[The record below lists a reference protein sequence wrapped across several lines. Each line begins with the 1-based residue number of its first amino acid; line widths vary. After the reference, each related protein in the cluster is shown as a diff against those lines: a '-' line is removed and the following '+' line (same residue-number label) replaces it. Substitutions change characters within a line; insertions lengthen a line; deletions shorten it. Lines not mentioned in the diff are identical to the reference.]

1 MAFAVAVAAAAYF
14 RRRPETHKHLM
25 LLASMMLITPAI
37 ARIWGW
43 SGVENALEF
52 WVAMTENGLAVL
64 IFGGDWLTRRR
75 TPWVLLG
82 GFVFVSVLYGAMI
95 GLGSTD
101 TARSWALGWMT

>member
-43 SGVENALEF
+43 SGVENAFELDPIR
-52 WVAMTENGLAVL
+52 WTV
-64 IFGGDWLTRRR
+64 
-75 TPWVLLG
+75 
-82 GFVFVSVLYGAMI
+82 
-95 GLGSTD
+95 
-101 TARSWALGWMT
+101 

>member
-1 MAFAVAVAAAAYF
+1 
-14 RRRPETHKHLM
+14 
-25 LLASMMLITPAI
+25 
-37 ARIWGW
+37 
-43 SGVENALEF
+43 
-52 WVAMTENGLAVL
+52 MTENGLAVL